1 MILSFGPK
9 KMTKIQTIKPS
20 GLSTNLIY
28 RCSRCNSEHWVS
40 ANSAKVVGYM
50 IVCDCGE
57 VFKTRPISD
66 IKIVYKKKKKKKI
79 EVIDSTKDNTDKS
92 HDIQPEI
99 SDLTLSSCINVLTGY
114 GYTKSEAASI
124 ILKTYKHYRVNNV
137 SELIK
142 LCFHTIGE
150 SVDEQ

>member
-1 MILSFGPK
+1 
-9 KMTKIQTIKPS
+9 MTKIQIIKPS

-28 RCSRCNSEHWVS
+28 RCSKCNSEHWVS
-40 ANSAKVVGYM
+40 SNSAKVVGYM

-57 VFKTRPISD
+57 VFKTKPISD
-66 IKIVYKKKKKKKI
+66 IKILYKKKKRKKTELVDRVKN
-79 EVIDSTKDNTDKS
+79 NTDKS
-92 HDIQPEI
+92 VDIQPEI
-99 SDLTLSSCINVLTGY
+99 SDLTLSSCINVLAGY

-124 ILKTYKHYRVNNV
+124 ILKTYQRCRVNNV

-142 LCFHTIGE
+142 LCFNTIGE